1 MGTENEEEK
10 YQYWLASVL
19 PLPAWKKRKLTEEG
33 MSARALYYIEETY
46 FRSLSFLNE
55 KEIKRLL
62 ESRKT
67 WRIDQEYELMRQKKI
82 RIYTYG
88 NAGYPAKFLPIAS
101 PPYAVYVKGELPCE
115 ERLSVGIVGA
125 RACSPYGTEMAVRLS
140 KALADH
146 QVQIISGMARGI
158 DGIAQRTA
166 LNNGGTSYGILASG
180 ADICYPKE
188 NFDLYL
194 DLIGQGGVL
203 SEQTPGTKPLS
214 QYFPARNRLISAMS
228 DVLVV
233 IEARE
238 KSGSLITVDMALEQ
252 GKDVYAVP
260 GPVGSELSKGCNRLI
275 RQGAGIVLSEEDLLE
290 ELGIFYKEKMKNQ
303 PENKIK
309 LENTEKLVYSRL
321 DLQPKHLSCLAE
333 ETGMPV
339 PELINQ
345 LIILEMKGIAR
356 EVSKNHYIKMK

>member
-1 MGTENEEEK
+1 
-10 YQYWLASVL
+10 
-19 PLPAWKKRKLTEEG
+19 
-33 MSARALYYIEETY
+33 
-46 FRSLSFLNE
+46 
-55 KEIKRLL
+55 
-62 ESRKT
+62 
-67 WRIDQEYELMRQKKI
+67 
-82 RIYTYG
+82 
-88 NAGYPAKFLPIAS
+88 
-101 PPYAVYVKGELPCE
+101 
-115 ERLSVGIVGA
+115 
-125 RACSPYGTEMAVRLS
+125 
-140 KALADH
+140 
-146 QVQIISGMARGI
+146 
-158 DGIAQRTA
+158 
-166 LNNGGTSYGILASG
+166 
-180 ADICYPKE
+180 
-188 NFDLYL
+188 
-194 DLIGQGGVL
+194 
-203 SEQTPGTKPLS
+203 
-214 QYFPARNRLISAMS
+214 
-228 DVLVV
+228 
-233 IEARE
+233 
-238 KSGSLITVDMALEQ
+238 MALEQ